1 MEVLTWPFEPSST
14 SLKSAEAQGRTEAE
28 HPPKG
33 GPLLLQKP
41 PYARPSARS
50 TEGRRLAPST
60 PRDRRPPPPRSPEA
74 DLLRAMSPPLPP
86 GPLIPFIIRLPSAR
100 GSSTSGG
107 GYAPAMP
114 LPLAA
119 NAADI
124 PTDVCCTTE
133 WELGERIRLLAFNA
147 VCACIE
153 PDCTAPKLRSW
164 QTEGPRSLDV
174 LGDSL
179 TVSFLGNLERGDGR
193 TPLGNSRPAGAPAP
207 SSASSCARTAG
218 RSSASTPRRRRCSSP
233 TMRS

>member
-1 MEVLTWPFEPSST
+1 
-14 SLKSAEAQGRTEAE
+14 
-28 HPPKG
+28 
-33 GPLLLQKP
+33 
-41 PYARPSARS
+41 
-50 TEGRRLAPST
+50 
-60 PRDRRPPPPRSPEA
+60 
-74 DLLRAMSPPLPP
+74 
-86 GPLIPFIIRLPSAR
+86 
-100 GSSTSGG
+100 
-107 GYAPAMP
+107 MP

-153 PDCTAPKLRSW
+153 PDCIAPKLRSW

-193 TPLGNSRPAGAPAP
+193 TPLGNARPAGATRAQFRVELRENGWPIIREHAATQTVQLPDHQVVNAVAKHARGHASKMRRALKNAALHTIQAQRMFPTTSFPHVLHRGVSIGDLTTTGP
-207 SSASSCARTAG
+207 SGPQIAYSLIVTVDYIE
-218 RSSASTPRRRRCSSP
+218 P
-233 TMRS
+233 